1 MNNRRR
7 NSISTGMKAGMQEPG
22 DRLIL
27 LQMLLNDRV
36 YITRLHSAIPDPIRR
51 NLHRWT

>member
-7 NSISTGMKAGMQEPG
+7 NSISAGMKARMQKSR
-22 DRLIL
+22 DRLIVP
-27 LQMLLNDRV
+27 QMLLNDRV